1 VNQDRAESLRVV
13 DRVADYVQPLRLRAT
28 VGVSAVVVVAIAV
41 IAAVRDTMP
50 SATLLLLLVALVI
63 IATHRETFF
72 GDETAMSASIVVV
85 VASVIA
91 FQGDGMLVGP
101 LACCVVGALHIAH
114 VRERAWSKV
123 IVNTA
128 ATSLAAAG
136 AAFALVI
143 LGFRESAIRTAIG
156 LAIAAAVYWFINNLA
171 TGAALTIVTRD
182 RVSPGTLL
190 RSETQMLVFAVAG
203 ALCGLLFLEVGL
215 WAGAI
220 SLIVVLVAVDLL
232 VISRPRPSSTR
243 ANHTG
248 LATAATRVAGGG
260 LAALAAFVLGAALYP
275 VVGAV
280 LGAAAGIIGLAVAS
294 LIALRRR
301 SGIWDVQL
309 AIGLALADAP
319 YVAVA
324 SVAGG
329 VGAATT
335 LGIGAVVAIAGA
347 LAVGVVLSRRRRSIE
362 QARRLDDTEILAML
376 ELVRAERRQ
385 PQLG

>member
-1 VNQDRAESLRVV
+1 MKPVSPPFPSTVHASARSER
-13 DRVADYVQPLRLRAT
+13 RVASVLGIGLVA
-28 VGVSAVVVVAIAV
+28 AVVALLALDGAFGAV
-41 IAAVRDTMP
+41 K
-50 SATLLLLLVALVI
+50 LVPLVI
-63 IATHRETFF
+63 LMVFAEHRDRLFD
-72 GDETAMSASIVVV
+72 DETSMSGSIVVAMASV
-85 VASVIA
+85 VALHDVA
-91 FQGDGMLVGP
+91 PVLGP
-101 LACCVVGALHIAH
+101 LLCGAAAGLYWPHLRAH
-114 VRERAWSKV
+114 AWSKV
-123 IVNTA
+123 VINSATIAFASASA
-128 ATSLAAAG
+128 AVVFGCLTRPALNAEFFVAAG
-136 AAFALVI
+136 AATI
-143 LGFRESAIRTAIG
+143 S
-156 LAIAAAVYWFINNLA
+156 YWCANSVLL
-171 TGAALTIVTRD
+171 GAATALLGRAPFARTTID
-182 RVSPGTLL
+182 LL

-243 ANHTG
+243 ANHAG
-248 LATAATRVAGGG
+248 LATTATRVAGGG
-260 LAALAAFVLGAALYP
+260 LAALAAFVLGTALYP